1 MTGAADA
8 CVDKDIFIYE
18 CFDLIPDGLVEL
30 VRWKADGVLTN
41 FGKTIYMHLFTRL
54 CVLQFQ

>member
-1 MTGAADA
+1 MVNKSVVCREMTGAADA

-30 VRWKADGVLTN
+30 VS
-41 FGKTIYMHLFTRL
+41 GKQTEF
-54 CVLQFQ
+54 